1 MASPGTHIKFTAV
14 IMLALLAVSIMAQS
28 GNRPHANAS
37 GGVQVGVIA
46 RRDDNRSSPITSK
59 DVAIFDNGA
68 EQSIRNFTPDP
79 SPARIVLL
87 VDNSLSI
94 RADVEKLEQAAR
106 EFAYEI
112 FEGDKLLIVG
122 YDEQAEIVSDWTDD
136 AKAIEASLK
145 LFRKKGQPHLFDA
158 IRAVVEEALR
168 PLPSQKR
175 IIIVISDGLD
185 RGSKATF
192 EQTLAELQAE
202 NIMVYAVQAVDRT
215 RGAIRRD
222 VPKPKVVID
231 KLAEGTGGQIFSID
245 EPQLA
250 AKAICDEL
258 RKNRYTLLCSF
269 KRAFRHAAG
278 IAGRGKPGNHRESE
292 VNAAAKL
299 AFLARVQIKKPRH
312 YQQDQQF
319 HEDEEPENERAIFE
333 ERVRISYV
341 GSNDQ
346 ATEDPY
352 YLPFS
357 IPPRHYFSFNNPDSQ
372 CITFNAYCL
381 LSLPGTFIPIGRLFA
396 PAICAES
403 IAASPWITTRPLPC
417 LKASA

>member
-1 MASPGTHIKFTAV
+1 MRSQPAVNRNKDRKTVFTKLFV
-14 IMLALLAVSIMAQS
+14 LFVLLCGPILILGQS
-28 GNRPHANAS
+28 GIRPNANAS
-37 GGVQVGVIA
+37 GGVMVGVVA
-46 RRDDNRSSPITSK
+46 KRDGSKTNPITSK
-59 DVAIFDNGA
+59 EVSVYDNGI

-79 SPARIVLL
+79 SPARIALL
-87 VDNSLSI
+87 VDNSLTI
-94 RADVEKLEQAAR
+94 RADVDKLEQAAR

-136 AKAIEASLK
+136 AKSIESSLK

-168 PLPSQKR
+168 PMQNQKR

-192 EQTLAELQAE
+192 EQTLAELQSE

-245 EPQLA
+245 EPSIA

-258 RKNRYTLLCSF
+258 RQNRYVL
-269 KRAFRHAAG
+269 
-278 IAGRGKPGNHRESE
+278 
-292 VNAAAKL
+292 
-299 AFLARVQIKKPRH
+299 
-312 YQQDQQF
+312 
-319 HEDEEPENERAIFE
+319 
-333 ERVRISYV
+333 SYV
-341 GSNDQ
+341 PSSAPFGQ
-346 ATEDPY
+346 ARSLLVVGNEG
-352 YLPFS
+352 
-357 IPPRHYFSFNNPDSQ
+357 
-372 CITFNAYCL
+372 ITIRSKSMQQPN
-381 LSLPGTFIPIGRLFA
+381 
-396 PAICAES
+396 
-403 IAASPWITTRPLPC
+403 
-417 LKASA
+417 

>member
-1 MASPGTHIKFTAV
+1 MHIGHQNVFLKSFV
-14 IMLALLAVSIMAQS
+14 IVVVLCVPILMVGQS
-28 GNRPHANAS
+28 GYRPNANAS
-37 GGVQVGVIA
+37 GGVMVNVVA
-46 RRDDNRSSPITSK
+46 RRDDNKTNPITSK
-59 DVAIFDNGA
+59 EVSVYDNGV

-87 VDNSLSI
+87 VDNSLTI

-136 AKAIEASLK
+136 AKGIESSLK

-158 IRAVVEEALR
+158 IRAVIEEALR
-168 PLPSQKR
+168 PVQNQKR
-175 IIIVISDGLD
+175 IIVVISDGLD

-192 EQTLAELQAE
+192 EQTLAELQQE

-245 EPQLA
+245 DPSVA

-258 RKNRYTLLCSF
+258 RQNRYVL
-269 KRAFRHAAG
+269 
-278 IAGRGKPGNHRESE
+278 
-292 VNAAAKL
+292 
-299 AFLARVQIKKPRH
+299 
-312 YQQDQQF
+312 
-319 HEDEEPENERAIFE
+319 
-333 ERVRISYV
+333 SYV
-341 GSNDQ
+341 PSSAPFGQ
-346 ATEDPY
+346 ARS
-352 YLPFS
+352 LLVLG
-357 IPPRHYFSFNNPDSQ
+357 NQ
-372 CITFNAYCL
+372 GITIRSKSMQQPN
-381 LSLPGTFIPIGRLFA
+381 
-396 PAICAES
+396 
-403 IAASPWITTRPLPC
+403 
-417 LKASA
+417 

>member
-1 MASPGTHIKFTAV
+1 VLAI
-14 IMLALLAVSIMAQS
+14 ALLSVSILAQS
-28 GNRPHANAS
+28 GVRPNAS
-37 GGVQVGVIA
+37 SGGSGVMVGVVA
-46 RRDDNRSSPITSK
+46 RRDDNKTTPVTSR
-59 DVAIFDNGA
+59 DVAVYDNGV

-87 VDNSLSI
+87 VDNSLTI

-112 FEGDKLLIVG
+112 YEGDKLLIVG

-136 AKAIEASLK
+136 AKAIESSLK

-168 PLPSQKR
+168 PLQNQKR
-175 IIIVISDGLD
+175 IIVVISDGLD

-192 EQTLAELQAE
+192 EQTLAELQAD

-245 EPQLA
+245 EPSVA

-258 RKNRYTLLCSF
+258 RKNRYVL
-269 KRAFRHAAG
+269 
-278 IAGRGKPGNHRESE
+278 
-292 VNAAAKL
+292 
-299 AFLARVQIKKPRH
+299 
-312 YQQDQQF
+312 
-319 HEDEEPENERAIFE
+319 
-333 ERVRISYV
+333 SYV
-341 GSNDQ
+341 PSNAPFGQ
-346 ATEDPY
+346 ARS
-352 YLPFS
+352 LL
-357 IPPRHYFSFNNPDSQ
+357 ILGNQ
-372 CITFNAYCL
+372 GITVRAKSMQQPN
-381 LSLPGTFIPIGRLFA
+381 
-396 PAICAES
+396 
-403 IAASPWITTRPLPC
+403 
-417 LKASA
+417 

>member
-1 MASPGTHIKFTAV
+1 MRSPGTHITFTAV
-14 IMLALLAVSIMAQS
+14 FVITLIAVSIMAQS

-37 GGVQVGVIA
+37 GGVSVGVVA
-46 RRDDNRSSPITSK
+46 RRDENPTSPITSK
-59 DVAIFDNGA
+59 ELSIYDNGV

-112 FEGDKLLIVG
+112 YEGDKLLIVG

-168 PLPSQKR
+168 PLPAPKR

-192 EQTLAELQAE
+192 EQTLAELQSE

-245 EPQLA
+245 DPGVA
-250 AKAICDEL
+250 AKSICDEL
-258 RKNRYTLLCSF
+258 RKNRYTL
-269 KRAFRHAAG
+269 
-278 IAGRGKPGNHRESE
+278 
-292 VNAAAKL
+292 
-299 AFLARVQIKKPRH
+299 
-312 YQQDQQF
+312 
-319 HEDEEPENERAIFE
+319 
-333 ERVRISYV
+333 SYV
-341 GSNDQ
+341 PSS
-346 ATEDPY
+346 A
-352 YLPFS
+352 PFGT
-357 IPPRHYFSFNNPDSQ
+357 PRALLVVGNQ
-372 CITFNAYCL
+372 GITVRAKSMQQPN
-381 LSLPGTFIPIGRLFA
+381 
-396 PAICAES
+396 
-403 IAASPWITTRPLPC
+403 
-417 LKASA
+417 